1 MLHKRLQLMHMQNNF
16 QSCFKISINIY
27 HDILRYNVVYF
38 QIHVSYSLCLTYL
51 SNSRIPL
58 TINLFATQQCVSA
71 ICLIISKEKSNFP
84 FDNNASY
91 NYTLIC
97 HHFVYLCT
105 SCLIPKHLYENL
117 VYYYIINF
125 ADRLLYIIYGQT
137 QLLPNLTTD
146 QMFESHIVIS
156 AHVTV

>member
-1 MLHKRLQLMHMQNNF
+1 M
-16 QSCFKISINIY
+16 
-27 HDILRYNVVYF
+27 
-38 QIHVSYSLCLTYL
+38 SYSLCLTYL